1 MSFNSKLRQSE
12 ATFKLVRQ
20 VVEHVCTT
28 NNLQFATVWPTVS
41 TKECEHYER
50 HFRRERRKNDPLR
63 DVKKVR
69 TAFSYFTQEQRPL
82 ITAKHPDLPFGD
94 VSKLVGQQWASLDQT
109 TRAKYQT
116 EEAKDKTRY
125 EGERQVIMKDIAT
138 RAASNVPAIAEAVIP
153 VATPAKRAAPK
164 RVAAKAAAPAPV
176 AVATPVVAEAAP
188 VVAEAAPVVVAAVAT
203 PAKRG
208 AKKAAVAPVVAEA
221 APVAAVVATPAVATP
236 VVAPAKRGGKKAA
249 AAQASA

>member
-69 TAFSYFTQEQRPL
+69 TAFSFFTQEQRPL
-82 ITAKHPDLPFGD
+82 ITAKHPTLPFGE
-94 VSKLVGQQWASLDQT
+94 VSKLVGQQWASLDQP
-109 TRAKYQT
+109 TRAKYQS

-125 EGERQVIMKDIAT
+125 EGERQAIMHDIAT
-138 RAASNVPAIAEAVIP
+138 RAAVNVPAIAEAVIP
-153 VATPAKRAAPK
+153 TAAPAKRTATGK
-164 RVAAKAAAPAPV
+164 RAAKS
-176 AVATPVVAEAAP
+176 AAP
-188 VVAEAAPVVVAAVAT
+188 VVAEAAPV
-203 PAKRG
+203 
-208 AKKAAVAPVVAEA
+208 AE
-221 APVAAVVATPAVATP
+221 VATP
-236 VVAPAKRGGKKAA
+236 VVTAAAPAKRGGKKAA
-249 AAQASA
+249 APVVAESAPVVAPVATPVVAAAPTSVPAKRGGKKAAAAAAAASAQASA

>member
-1 MSFNSKLRQSE
+1 MSFNSKLRQNE

-41 TKECEHYER
+41 TKDCEHYER

-69 TAFSYFTQEQRPL
+69 TAFSFFTQEQRPL
-82 ITAKHPDLPFGD
+82 ITAKHPDLPFGE
-94 VSKLVGQQWASLDQT
+94 VSKLVGQQWASLDQA
-109 TRAKYQT
+109 TRAKYQS

-125 EGERQVIMKDIAT
+125 EGERQAIMQDIAT
-138 RAASNVPAIAEAVIP
+138 RAAANVPAIAEAVIP
-153 VATPAKRAAPK
+153 ASAPVKRAAPAKRAA
-164 RVAAKAAAPAPV
+164 KASPQVEAAPV
-176 AVATPVVAEAAP
+176 AVA
-188 VVAEAAPVVVAAVAT
+188 
-203 PAKRG
+203 
-208 AKKAAVAPVVAEA
+208 A
-221 APVAAVVATPAVATP
+221 APVAAAPAVVA
-236 VVAPAKRGGKKAA
+236 APAKRGGKKSATTAPVVAEAATPAPVVAVAATPAVAASTPSKRGGKKA